1 MSNPSV
7 NHSGREHVAAL
18 CALLARTP
26 EIGWTMLLISEIRK
40 HPTTF
45 DYLCAESVEGAM
57 LDVGATTD
65 LIERVCKKLEASKVL
80 LPSTLRVRIK
90 P

>member
-1 MSNPSV
+1 MT
-7 NHSGREHVAAL
+7 GREHVATL

-26 EIGWTMLLISEIRK
+26 EIGWTMLLVSEIRK
-40 HPTTF
+40 HPATF
-45 DYLCAESVEGAM
+45 DHLCAESVEGAM
-57 LDVGATTD
+57 LDAGATTA
-65 LIERVCKKLEASKVL
+65 LIERVCNKLEASRAL